1 MIANIKNTKDILD
14 SYGLQAKKRFGQNFL
29 IDANI
34 VRKIVETAGISR
46 NTIVIEI
53 GPGIGA
59 MTEILA
65 SYAKKVICFEIDHDM
80 VTVLNNEIK
89 KENVK
94 VVESDFLKVDIKDY
108 INSDEKV
115 IVVSNLPYYIT
126 TPIIFKLLNENCVKE
141 IYVMVQDEV
150 AGRLVSGPGTK
161 DYGSLSVM
169 IKYYSEAKYEFKVT
183 RNCFYPSPNVDS
195 AIISMKKI
203 QNDYNVN
210 NEANFLNFIQNI
222 FEMRRK
228 TLINNILKK
237 YPINKEKIGEVFDLL
252 KLNEGI
258 RAEALTLDQIVELYK
273 KLF

>member
-1 MIANIKNTKDILD
+1 MIANIKKTKEILD
-14 SYGLQAKKRFGQNFL
+14 SYGLQAKKKYGQNFL
-29 IDANI
+29 VDANV
-34 VRKIVETAGISR
+34 VRKIVETAKITR
-46 NTIVIEI
+46 NSTVIEI

-59 MTEILA
+59 MTEIL
-65 SYAKKVICFEIDHDM
+65 SNYAKKVICFEIDHDM

-89 KENVK
+89 KDNVQII
-94 VVESDFLKVDIKDY
+94 ESDFLKVDINDY
-108 INSDEKV
+108 INNEKV

-126 TPIIFKLLNENCVKE
+126 TPIVFKLLEEKCVSD

-150 AGRLVSGPGTK
+150 ALRFVSGPGSK

-169 IKYYSEAKYEFKVT
+169 IKYYSDAKYEFKVT
-183 RNCFYPSPNVDS
+183 RNCFYPVPNVDS

-210 NEANFLNFIQNI
+210 NEPNFLKFIQNI

-228 TLINNILKK
+228 TLMNNILKK
-237 YPINKEKIGEVFDLL
+237 YTLDKEKINASFAELGLDQ
-252 KLNEGI
+252 GI
-258 RAEALTLDQIVELYK
+258 RAEALTLNQMVDLYK